1 MLNRGLA
8 KLTADAINEAMRVPV
23 AEGPVMFIG
32 APWQI
37 NDPKTGLVKGYHV
50 APSVQTGE
58 GW

>member
-8 KLTADAINEAMRVPV
+8 KMTAEAIQEAMRVPV

-32 APWQI
+32 APWLI
-37 NDPKTGLVKGYHV
+37 NDPKTGLVKGYYV
-50 APSVQTGE
+50 APSTGE